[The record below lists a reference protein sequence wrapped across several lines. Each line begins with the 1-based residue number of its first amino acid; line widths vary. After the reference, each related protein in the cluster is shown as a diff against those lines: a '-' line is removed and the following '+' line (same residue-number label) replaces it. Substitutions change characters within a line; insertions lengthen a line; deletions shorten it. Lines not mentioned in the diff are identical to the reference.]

1 MPFGILLLIT
11 IFGLYILLVRGALWK
26 ILVYVFGYFGMYI
39 ALVMYFPNSKHTCIT
54 FDHTPLSWAIVIPV
68 IVILLALAYTH
79 ED

>member
-1 MPFGILLLIT
+1 MILGLLLLAA
-11 IFGLYILLVRGALWK
+11 IFMLYVLLVKGALWK
-26 ILVYVFGYFGMYI
+26 IIVYVFGYFGMYV

-68 IVILLALAYTH
+68 VIILLALAYTH